1 MKRINIT
8 YLAKERGLVTRNKN
22 NHTLIA
28 FAEDSAD
35 VNCFGL
41 ITEILCF
48 LVLILCVCV
57 ILWGIRHAVEDDRE
71 GKKRPRTHNK
81 RQIFDIRVSSSLL
94 FNFMENHIHYVAS

>member
-8 YLAKERGLVTRNKN
+8 YLAKERGLVTRNKK

-35 VNCFGL
+35 VNFFGL
-41 ITEILCF
+41 ITEMLCF

-57 ILWGIRHAVEDDRE
+57 IFRGIKHVLEDDRE
-71 GKKRPRTHNK
+71 GKKRPSPHDQRS
-81 RQIFDIRVSSSLL
+81 ILEVRVSSSLWL
-94 FNFMENHIHYVAS
+94 ILWYGLL

>member
-28 FAEDSAD
+28 FAEDSED

-48 LVLILCVCV
+48 LVLILSVCV
-57 ILWGIRHAVEDDRE
+57 ILRGIKHVVEDDRE
-71 GKKRPRTHNK
+71 GKKRPSTHDQ
-81 RQIFDIRVSSSLL
+81 RSILEVRVSFSIWSILWYGLL
-94 FNFMENHIHYVAS
+94 